1 MKSSPKECRVNDQND
16 DAQNYV
22 LMVLA
27 GVVALVVSGVLA
39 LATSTTMRHTAK
51 VAPPAAIATAAATAT
66 AAAAAAEAAEPEGH
80 IYFEL
85 GSYALPPE
93 ASELLAKVADA
104 ARAEAG
110 KVVSISAFQDAS
122 GDAVKNGELAKSRA
136 LAVRH
141 ALEANGVAPD
151 HLVLDKPVMLTA
163 GTDARDVRRVELR
176 LR

>member
-1 MKSSPKECRVNDQND
+1 MNDQND
-16 DAQNYV
+16 DTQNYA

-51 VAPPAAIATAAATAT
+51 VAPPAAIATAAATA
-66 AAAAAAEAAEPEGH
+66 AAEAAEPEGH
-80 IYFEL
+80 IDFEL

-110 KVVSISAFQDAS
+110 KVVLISAFQDAS

>member
-1 MKSSPKECRVNDQND
+1 M
-16 DAQNYV
+16 
-22 LMVLA
+22 
-27 GVVALVVSGVLA
+27 
-39 LATSTTMRHTAK
+39 
-51 VAPPAAIATAAATAT
+51 
-66 AAAAAAEAAEPEGH
+66 
-80 IYFEL
+80 
-85 GSYALPPE
+85 
-93 ASELLAKVADA
+93 ADA

-110 KVVSISAFQDAS
+110 KVVLISAFQDAS

>member
-51 VAPPAAIATAAATAT
+51 VAPPAAIATAAAT
-66 AAAAAAEAAEPEGH
+66 AAAAEAAEPEGH